1 MRIAILEDDPSQSE
15 LLSHWLKAAGYDTLV
30 FARGEELLAS
40 LESEPFD
47 ALLLDW
53 NLPDLSG
60 VEVLQ
65 RVRQSKPRLPAIF
78 CTARSSE
85 GDAVKAL
92 QAGADAYVRKP
103 IRAMELL
110 ERVQSV
116 LRRGRHFDEPN
127 ELTGI
132 EPFRVDLEQRTI
144 VLDGSSLD
152 LTVKDFDLAVLFLR
166 NIDRLLPREHI
177 RGLVWGPAAVSSRTL
192 DTHVSRIREKLKLT
206 PEHGWSLA
214 AVYGHGYRLERVEAR
229 TLAGQKQAGKSRR
242 QPAMA

>member
-116 LRRGRHFDEPN
+116 LRRGRHVQESQQ
-127 ELTGI
+127 LVGV
-132 EPFRVDLEQRTI
+132 EPFRVDLEKRTI
-144 VLDGSSLD
+144 TLDNEVLD
-152 LTVKDFDLAVLFLR
+152 LTAKDFDVSVLFLR
-166 NIDRLLPREHI
+166 NIGRMLRRDQLRES
-177 RGLVWGPAAVSSRTL
+177 VWGPEAVSSRTL
-192 DTHVSRIREKLKLT
+192 DTHVSRIRKKLKLT
-206 PEHGWSLA
+206 REHGWNLA
-214 AVYGHGYRLERVEAR
+214 AVYAHGYRLERTEVRSGSVPDMNAA
-229 TLAGQKQAGKSRR
+229 LA
-242 QPAMA
+242 